1 MERCIKNP
9 NKGMHADPKSLAA
22 FGPGDARRSRRLRRR
37 ECRVERN
44 LTICSRRKRR
54 EQIVRAE
61 TALCAAPPPLLEE
74 NGELIDNSLA

>member
-1 MERCIKNP
+1 MQIDPWFGGGGP
-9 NKGMHADPKSLAA
+9 NYGFDS
-22 FGPGDARRSRRLRRR
+22 DALQRRSILRSRRLRRR
-37 ECRVERN
+37 EWRVERN

-74 NGELIDNSLA
+74 NGELIDSRL

>member
-1 MERCIKNP
+1 MLIPLCSIRSSQA
-9 NKGMHADPKSLAA
+9 G
-22 FGPGDARRSRRLRRR
+22 RSRRLRRR

-61 TALCAAPPPLLEE
+61 IPLRGTAPPLLEE
-74 NGELIDNSLA
+74 NGELIDNP